1 MNKTK
6 SISARLTE
14 TEHREIAKLAEK
26 NSMKLSDYIVHSCL
40 QHNKSEF
47 SQNMALID
55 IKKSLDK
62 LENGF
67 IKKKEFIEKSKE
79 ILKGNGIY

>member
-14 TEHREIAKLAEK
+14 TEHSEIRKLAEK

-40 QHNKSEF
+40 QHTKSEF
-47 SQNMALID
+47 SQNATLID

-62 LENGF
+62 LEKGF